1 MSRKVHGVFLLW
13 RACGPSRATRYIR
26 RVTSTSGAGQGRDY
40 GSSAYRW
47 YVLLS
52 LTLVYT
58 LNFIDRALLGVLAQ
72 PVISNFG
79 LTDTQFGFLAGPP
92 FALFYA
98 LMGIPIA
105 LAADRYNRVVII
117 SLCIALWSLMTALCG
132 FATGFVFLLIA
143 RIGVAVGEA
152 GSNPPSNSV
161 LADYYRAEGR
171 AKALSIYSTGVMA
184 GTALAFLLGGA
195 LSQLP
200 DESVNRVLGVFGLA
214 GLPAA
219 LGWGADY
226 GWRFAFIALGVPGVV
241 LALIVLL
248 TVREPP
254 RGYSDPPNA
263 PKPVQQGIRM
273 TLRLLSTKPSF
284 WYMTAGASLVAMVG
298 YGYAAFQAP
307 MMQRMHGLS
316 PAEFAVRFGVPLSF
330 AGALGT
336 ILAGVVTE
344 RLTRR
349 SIRWI
354 AGLPAILLVLAVPLY
369 VLGLLQPT
377 AELDRAFGFWFFAWL
392 FHYGYLGAQY
402 TIGQGVVPQSSRASA
417 IAILLFIIALVGNG
431 IGPQLVGLLSDS
443 FMSLALD
450 QRGYAELLSARECNP
465 KAIVAL
471 AAAEQAVCTAAY
483 AEGLRNSMI
492 ATVSI
497 LPLAGACFALASR
510 TLRRDLQTY
519 QAIP

>member
-1 MSRKVHGVFLLW
+1 
-13 RACGPSRATRYIR
+13 
-26 RVTSTSGAGQGRDY
+26 
-40 GSSAYRW
+40 
-47 YVLLS
+47 
-52 LTLVYT
+52 
-58 LNFIDRALLGVLAQ
+58 
-72 PVISNFG
+72 
-79 LTDTQFGFLAGPP
+79 
-92 FALFYA
+92 
-98 LMGIPIA
+98 
-105 LAADRYNRVVII
+105 
-117 SLCIALWSLMTALCG
+117 
-132 FATGFVFLLIA
+132 
-143 RIGVAVGEA
+143 
-152 GSNPPSNSV
+152 
-161 LADYYRAEGR
+161 
-171 AKALSIYSTGVMA
+171 
-184 GTALAFLLGGA
+184 
-195 LSQLP
+195 
-200 DESVNRVLGVFGLA
+200 
-214 GLPAA
+214 
-219 LGWGADY
+219 
-226 GWRFAFIALGVPGVV
+226 
-241 LALIVLL
+241 
-248 TVREPP
+248 
-254 RGYSDPPNA
+254 
-263 PKPVQQGIRM
+263 M
-273 TLRLLSTKPSF
+273 TLRLLCTKPSF

-336 ILAGVVTE
+336 ILAGIVTE

-417 IAILLFIIALVGNG
+417 IAILLFIIAIVGNG

-443 FMSLALD
+443 FMTLALD

-471 AAAEQAVCTAAY
+471 AAAEQAVCAAAY

-519 QAIP
+519 QAMP